1 MEEKELTQRLMKKQP
16 LRYKLLIMINKNLIH
31 EIYRMAYIDC
41 YHKIDKKQDLSTFY
55 LLSWKKLNKT
65 EQNYR

>member
-16 LRYKLLIMINKNLIH
+16 LRYKLLIMINKNLIY

-41 YHKIDKKQDLSTFY
+41 YHKIDKK
-55 LLSWKKLNKT
+55 
-65 EQNYR
+65 

>member
-41 YHKIDKKQDLSTFY
+41 YHKIDKKIGFIYFLST
-55 LLSWKKLNKT
+55 KLEIT
-65 EQNYR
+65 E

>member
-41 YHKIDKKQDLSTFY
+41 YHKINKK
-55 LLSWKKLNKT
+55 
-65 EQNYR
+65 